1 MRERT
6 QELTYIKGR
15 ANDLGTLKSKEI
27 FEARRV
33 IADTLDVARKLLGRG
48 PSVNSSMEN
57 AMTIHQS
64 CRLALTLGLALLA
77 PSLFAGEIALFDGE
91 NFQGANVVFRD
102 AVPDLEPTGFNDR
115 AASISVRDGTWEVC
129 FDANFQGACM
139 RLAPGDYSRL
149 DPPFNDSISS
159 LRQVDG
165 AEYGGNYPAP
175 APQVSLGF
183 GVPGISIGIN
193 LPLYPELVPV
203 PGYPVYYAPQVDS
216 NYFFYDGM
224 YWVYQRDNWYASSWY
239 NGPWGLIGPEAVP
252 LFVLRVPVRYYRQ
265 PPAYFRGWSP
275 DAPPRWGDHWSNSWT
290 QSHRGWDN
298 WNRNAVPAPA
308 PLPSYQQQYS
318 GNRYPVAAQQ
328 RALQSQNYRYQP
340 RDPVVRQHYQTQ
352 QGAAPVPPGK
362 PPQSGGGE
370 VQRSAAPAPSPQ
382 GRSTAAQP
390 QAQQPPQKAA
400 QRQQQAPKA
409 QPQAQQPQQKAAQRQ
424 QQAPTA
430 QPKPQQAQQKA
441 AQRQQ
446 QAPKAQPQPQQ
457 PQQKAAQRQQQAPK
471 AQPRAQQPQQGAA
484 QRPQEARKA
493 QGQAKEPQGKGP
505 AKEPKQDQEQRDGKG
520 Q

>member
-1 MRERT
+1 
-6 QELTYIKGR
+6 
-15 ANDLGTLKSKEI
+15 
-27 FEARRV
+27 
-33 IADTLDVARKLLGRG
+33 
-48 PSVNSSMEN
+48 
-57 AMTIHQS
+57 MTIHQS
-64 CRLALTLGLALLA
+64 CRLALTLGLALIA
-77 PSLFAGEIALFDGE
+77 PSLLAGEIVLFDGE
-91 NFQGANVVFRD
+91 NFQGASMVFRD
-102 AVPDLEPTGFNDR
+102 SVSDLDPTGFNDR

-129 FDANFQGACM
+129 FDAYFQGSCM
-139 RLAPGDYSRL
+139 RLPPGDYPRL

-165 AEYGGNYPAP
+165 AEYGGSYPAPAP

-252 LFVLRVPVRYYRQ
+252 LFVLRIPVRYYRQ
-265 PPAYFRGWSP
+265 PPPYFRGWSS
-275 DAPPRWGDHWSNSWT
+275 DAPPRWGDHWGNSWT

-308 PLPSYQQQYS
+308 PLPTYQRQYS
-318 GNRYPVAAQQ
+318 GNRYPAAEQQ

-340 RDPVVRQHYQTQ
+340 HDAVVRQHYQTPL
-352 QGAAPVPPGK
+352 GAAPVPRAQ
-362 PPQSGGGE
+362 PQQKGGGE
-370 VQRSAAPAPSPQ
+370 VRRSTAPTPPPQ
-382 GRSTAAQP
+382 GRST
-390 QAQQPPQKAA
+390 
-400 QRQQQAPKA
+400 A
-409 QPQAQQPQQKAAQRQ
+409 QPQAQQPQQRAAQRQ
-424 QQAPTA
+424 QEAR
-430 QPKPQQAQQKA
+430 KV
-441 AQRQQ
+441 
-446 QAPKAQPQPQQ
+446 QPQVQR
-457 PQQKAAQRQQQAPK
+457 PQQKAAQHPQQAPAAQAQVQRPQQKTVQRQQETRK
-471 AQPRAQQPQQGAA
+471 AQPQAQQQQGAA
-484 QRPQEARKA
+484 QRQQETRKA

-505 AKEPKQDQEQRDGKG
+505 AKEPKQDQEQRGGKG